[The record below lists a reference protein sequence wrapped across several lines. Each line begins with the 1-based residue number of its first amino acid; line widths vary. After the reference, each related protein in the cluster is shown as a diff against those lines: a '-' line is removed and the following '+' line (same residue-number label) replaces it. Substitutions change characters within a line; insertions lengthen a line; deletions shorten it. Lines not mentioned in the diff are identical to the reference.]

1 MGLTVCTSRPNI
13 IQNGHRRKNT
23 CFCCMRT
30 TQAQTSLHIHT
41 VCSATYIFAIGIF
54 GNLKEPSTPATRNAS
69 RLELVSIAE
78 QFINLCLASLRQY
91 TLSGLIRPAGE
102 TPPSLAGRWWPT
114 FGCLLCPFCRCCTD
128 QPAHLYSLI
137 SNFVIHLLESIIS
150 KLATS
155 EISFFG
161 VVSVAEQAGLGMTIL
176 ETPKTGFLAPSW
188 MGYVMANLQL
198 LPHFVCNFARY
209 L

>member
-54 GNLKEPSTPATRNAS
+54 GNLKEPSTPATRNVS

-91 TLSGLIRPAGE
+91 TLSGLNRPAGE

-114 FGCLLCPFCRCCTD
+114 LDVYYAHSVGAAQTRLRICIVLSATLLFTYWKVSYLNLLLAKFHFSELCL
-128 QPAHLYSLI
+128 
-137 SNFVIHLLESIIS
+137 
-150 KLATS
+150 
-155 EISFFG
+155 
-161 VVSVAEQAGLGMTIL
+161 
-176 ETPKTGFLAPSW
+176 
-188 MGYVMANLQL
+188 
-198 LPHFVCNFARY
+198 
-209 L
+209 